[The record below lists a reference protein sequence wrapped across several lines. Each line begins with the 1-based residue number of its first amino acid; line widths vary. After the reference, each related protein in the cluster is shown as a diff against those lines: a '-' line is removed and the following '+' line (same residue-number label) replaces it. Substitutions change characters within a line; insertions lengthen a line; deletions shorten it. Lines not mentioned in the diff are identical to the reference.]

1 MCVYI
6 HVPRK
11 VDNSFSRGKLRVFF
25 SIAPS
30 RVKGKAFRTK
40 RFSSP
45 LFDQPL
51 SFLPLFFFFSPF
63 FPFVS
68 RRNAWEPSRAT
79 RIKTETLLRYSPV
92 PSILS
97 SSRTQQTFSRSKKYS
112 KCFLQSTRPFPREE
126 ITSCEVEKR
135 GWRMRT
141 NFEFLLFF
149 QNIYF
154 FRVGGN
160 IQGRSSGLNEGN
172 RRAKNEYLFFRA
184 RVYEGKRSS
193 V

>member
-1 MCVYI
+1 MYI
-6 HVPRK
+6 YTCHVRSIT
-11 VDNSFSRGKLRVFF
+11 VSREENYASFFRSRRVA
-25 SIAPS
+25 S
-30 RVKGKAFRTK
+30 KGK
-40 RFSSP
+40 RFEPNASP
-45 LFDQPL
+45 PPFSTNHCLF
-51 SFLPLFFFFSPF
+51 FLFFFFFSPF

-160 IQGRSSGLNEGN
+160 IQGRSSVLNEGN